1 MATISEVHKTY
12 RLVEKDGRR
21 CQVTVVY
28 EDTFY
33 GGQEADYC
41 GIIANFCID
50 IETISLSGKRVV
62 SKVGFCSI
70 GHVPRRYKQWF
81 KLEADPCSHS

>member
-1 MATISEVHKTY
+1 MATISEVKKTY

-21 CQVTVVY
+21 CQVVVIVPDSY
-28 EDTFY
+28 Y
-33 GGQEADYC
+33 GGEEADGC
-41 GIIANFCID
+41 GYKARYCID

-62 SKVGFCSI
+62 SKVGFCGI